1 MQARATLTHPGRM
14 ENAGQCDGRAYLFT
28 TCRQLNTGNRLGR
41 LRRESAYFFE
51 AIDYFF
57 LFFQFLRQ
65 LFSALIFVGFD
76 AFVQK
81 TFTATQHFGFI
92 PVDTKYL
99 CDVFLVE
106 FERHDDPHLAE
117 RLQQNEQH
125 EEYGNNVFHVLKL
138 LQK

>member
-1 MQARATLTHPGRM
+1 M
-14 ENAGQCDGRAYLFT
+14 ENASQRDGRAYLFT
-28 TCRQLNTGNRLGR
+28 KCRYCGTGNRLGR
-41 LRRESAYFFE
+41 LRGESAYVFDV
-51 AIDYFF
+51 IDYFF

-65 LFSALIFVGFD
+65 LFSTLIFVGLD

-81 TFTATQHFGFI
+81 TFTATHHFGFI